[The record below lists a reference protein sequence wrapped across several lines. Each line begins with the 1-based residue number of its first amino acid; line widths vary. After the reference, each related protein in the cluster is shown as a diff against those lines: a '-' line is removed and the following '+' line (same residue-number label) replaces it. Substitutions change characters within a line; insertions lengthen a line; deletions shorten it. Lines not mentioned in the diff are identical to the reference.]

1 VFHPGRKTAPDQ
13 PPEENQAARDSVEV
27 HHEQRIGG
35 LTAAPRFTAPACHKT
50 VELFFHPNNN
60 GIHNFSC
67 DGAEMR
73 KTKVGFCLLILALC
87 GPIFGKAAVT
97 VEGAPENVGFNVGSV
112 AAIRAVVKGFN
123 GDVKRLAVFAQ
134 IQYVGKNAMTDVQM
148 DFKSAGEDGEGVFEG
163 GWPIPADAPTGLYS
177 VTMRVEDRR
186 EHSVLATRKIRD
198 FMAYKKLIRIS
209 DLTLNKTFY
218 NPGETIQC
226 GLSIENLTDREIK
239 DLRVEFSNSN
249 YPWISLF
256 AKNGGKE
263 AVNPEL
269 GLKVLRDHVN
279 IPAHGSITIPMMDAG
294 TARFMQGLQ
303 REVMGAGAPARHE
316 KVPPPEVDQYTLAV
330 WNGERT
336 VLYDMQFSAPAIVRP
351 IDKDVPKP
359 YGRAFTHTYNSDIDF
374 VNYRHFYPL
383 GLISPAI
390 TVDQSHTLYRPG
402 DAVEFSGKLKNVND
416 SAWNNLELHVSV
428 QDSAKKEVFASSAAS
443 GLNLAP
449 AENQQFD
456 SKSWTIPADL
466 PSGTYS
472 VRFALQNASGT
483 PVATTTTEIAVNRL
497 PASLLVTCPH
507 EDDEIPDMGIIRAA
521 LEANIPVKV
530 VIFVGGDVGECERYY
545 DKPCTPTDARE
556 FGMVRME
563 ETTEGLEHMGLPRDK
578 LFFLGLPDGGSGA
591 IWSQHPKASDPFMS
605 VYMAVD
611 HAPYPN
617 VVMPNLPY
625 ARESVLALVE
635 KIIAEFHPA
644 MIVTAHP
651 DERHVDHRTT
661 GWFVL
666 KACEELLKQNKI
678 DPNTIVLADQAYGAI
693 GAKSAPYNYEP
704 APIFLS
710 GEVAAEKQEASWIYQ
725 SQDGN
730 IAEGMKKTYEA
741 LPRSERHLRVLDW
754 QEHEGWNE

>member
-1 VFHPGRKTAPDQ
+1 M
-13 PPEENQAARDSVEV
+13 
-27 HHEQRIGG
+27 RI
-35 LTAAPRFTAPACHKT
+35 A
-50 VELFFHPNNN
+50 
-60 GIHNFSC
+60 
-67 DGAEMR
+67 
-73 KTKVGFCLLILALC
+73 KVCSFLLLLALC
-87 GPIFGKAAVT
+87 SPTFSKAVIT

-112 AAIRAVVKGFN
+112 AMIRAVVKGFS
-123 GDVKRLAVFAQ
+123 GDAKRFAVFAQ
-134 IQYVGKNAMTDVQM
+134 IQYVGTNAMTDVQM
-148 DFKSAGEDGEGVFEG
+148 DLQKGGDEGEAVFET

-177 VTMRVEDRR
+177 VLLRVEDRQ
-186 EHSVLATRKIRD
+186 EHKVVATKRIRD
-198 FMAYKKLIRIS
+198 FMAYKKLVRIS
-209 DLTLNKTFY
+209 NLKLNKTFY

-226 GLSIENLTDREIK
+226 GLSIENLTGREIK

-256 AKNGGKE
+256 VNNGAGN

-269 GLKVLRDHVN
+269 GLKVLREHINV
-279 IPAHGSITIPMMDAG
+279 PAHSSTSIPMMDAG

-303 REVMGAGAPARHE
+303 REVMGAGAPARHD

-330 WNGERT
+330 WNGERS
-336 VLYDMQFSAPAIVRP
+336 VLYDMQFSSPAIVRP
-351 IDKDVPKP
+351 VDKDIPKP

-374 VNYRHFYPL
+374 VNYRNFYPA

-390 TVDQSHTLYRPG
+390 TVDQSHTLFRPG
-402 DAVEFSGKLKNVND
+402 DQVELKGELKNVSNAPWND
-416 SAWNNLELHVSV
+416 LELQASF
-428 QDSAKKEVFASSAAS
+428 QDSGKKEVHAVSVAA

-449 AENQQFD
+449 GGNLTFA
-456 SKSWTIPADL
+456 SKAWTIPSDL

-472 VRFALQNASGT
+472 VRLTLQSASGT
-483 PVATTTTEIAVNRL
+483 PVATTTSEIAVNRL

-521 LEANIPVKV
+521 LEAHIPVKV

-545 DKPCTPTDARE
+545 DKPCTPTSARE

-563 ETTEGLEHMGLPRDK
+563 ETTEGLEDMGLPRDK

-591 IWSQHPKASDPFMS
+591 IWSQHPKASDPFLS

-617 VVMPNLPY
+617 VVKPNLPY
-625 ARESVLALVE
+625 ARESVIALVE
-635 KIIAEFHPA
+635 KIITDFHPA

-666 KACEELLKQNKI
+666 KACEELLKDKSI

-693 GAKSAPYNYEP
+693 GAKSAPYKYEE

-710 GEVAAEKQEASWIYQ
+710 GEVAAEKQESTWIYQ

-730 IAEGMKKTYEA
+730 IEEGMKKTYEE
-741 LPRSERHLRVLDW
+741 LPRTERHLRVLDW